1 MRNRKYRGLPLMVLG
16 ALLMLAALL
25 AALWNLHEERR
36 AGDGAAALLTALRAE
51 LPGKADVALTVTDA
65 EGNPVDWPMDADG
78 APMVWTLD
86 GCGRPVDEVT
96 DAAGRAV
103 RWPSDAAQSGDRWT
117 VTAAGLLPWIAG
129 PDGVTAQWPLNARG
143 LPCALA
149 EIRANWARLAAKLR
163 DSLAQPDFALNPGRE
178 MPTVSVDGNECI
190 GALEIPALGLSLPVI
205 SGWSDA
211 KLRIAPCRFEG
222 SASSGDLIIAGHNY
236 ARHFGGLSRLAAGD
250 EVRLTDAAGNV
261 FVYEVLCAETLSGT
275 DSDGMRAGAW
285 DLTLFT
291 CTYGGRR
298 RVAVRCGLT
307 RAVPA

>member
-117 VTAAGLLPWIAG
+117 VTAAGCR
-129 PDGVTAQWPLNARG
+129 ARWRRSVRTG
-143 LPCALA
+143 RGWRRSCG
-149 EIRANWARLAAKLR
+149 IRWRSR
-163 DSLAQPDFALNPGRE
+163 
-178 MPTVSVDGNECI
+178 
-190 GALEIPALGLSLPVI
+190 I
-205 SGWSDA
+205 S
-211 KLRIAPCRFEG
+211 R
-222 SASSGDLIIAGHNY
+222 
-236 ARHFGGLSRLAAGD
+236 
-250 EVRLTDAAGNV
+250 
-261 FVYEVLCAETLSGT
+261 
-275 DSDGMRAGAW
+275 
-285 DLTLFT
+285 
-291 CTYGGRR
+291 
-298 RVAVRCGLT
+298 
-307 RAVPA
+307 